1 MFFTRVI
8 STATMV
14 LAAVA
19 CSPDTSKR
27 DPVADAKFQNEKR
40 IGDEDITKKQE
51 HDAEFMVNSAG
62 QGMLELELS
71 KLAQQKATTP
81 AVKAFAAQLVQQ
93 HADMSNGLKSLADKK
108 SIVLPTGLGGDQQE
122 QVTKLGN
129 LGGAAFDKQYMET
142 IVDAHKDDVDSFGDM
157 SDDAYDG
164 DIRGFAAKYLPVLK
178 EHLESAEQ
186 VQDQV
191 KDLK

>member
-1 MFFTRVI
+1 
-8 STATMV
+8 MV
-14 LAAVA
+14 LAVVA
-19 CSPDTSKR
+19 CSPDANQR

-40 IGDEDITKKQE
+40 IGEQDITKKQE

-81 AVKAFAAQLVQQ
+81 AVKTFAAQLVQQ
-93 HADMSNGLKSLADKK
+93 HADMSNSLKSVADKK
-108 SIVLPTGLGGDQQE
+108 SIVLPTGLGADQQE
-122 QVTKLGN
+122 QVKKLSN
-129 LGGAAFDKQYMET
+129 LGGTAFDKQYMET
-142 IVDAHKDDVDSFGDM
+142 IVDAHKDDVDSFDDM

-178 EHLESAEQ
+178 EHLTSAQQ